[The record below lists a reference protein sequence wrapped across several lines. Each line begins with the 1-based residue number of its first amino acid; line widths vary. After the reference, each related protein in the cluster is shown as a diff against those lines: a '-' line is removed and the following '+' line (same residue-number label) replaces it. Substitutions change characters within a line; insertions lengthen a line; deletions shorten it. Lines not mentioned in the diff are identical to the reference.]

1 MANILLKNQNNV
13 ASKDKMI
20 FPLNYQNKVGV
31 KKTTP
36 SEDNLTMKIFN
47 VHPASVSG
55 KLSSSF

>member
-36 SEDNLTMKIFN
+36 SEENLDMKIFN

-55 KLSSSF
+55 KLLSSL